1 MSDKI
6 VVPAEMVK
14 VAHKRLLG
22 DLSRNLQDSIECIL
36 EAALRWLS
44 DELGT
49 SSFRLTVDNV
59 YAARKDRGK
68 FPCDDA
74 YCIAVESVR
83 RMFLAPKPEV
93 DRVDFYIKTPDGE
106 YRPWKP
112 NEAQDEMRKYF
123 DTAFG
128 RFEIDDR
135 VPPGEIRLHNWNGP
149 TLLKVDAREPEVPEE
164 IKGMQGIHLGSVKD
178 QADLDRLVTELNVEA
193 YRRGKESGK

>member
-1 MSDKI
+1 MRDKI
-6 VVPAEMVK
+6 VVPDGMLKAAKAAYDKNWRENGAVITNK
-14 VAHKRLLG
+14 
-22 DLSRNLQDSIECIL
+22 IL

-93 DRVDFYIKTPDGE
+93 DRVDFFIKTPDGE
-106 YRPWKP
+106 YLPWKP
-112 NEAQDEMRKYF
+112 TEAQDEMLKSF

-128 RFEIDDR
+128 RFEIDNR

-149 TLLKVDAREPEVPEE
+149 TMLKVDAPEPEVQEE
-164 IKGMQGIHLGSVKD
+164 IK
-178 QADLDRLVTELNVEA
+178 DLVVPYSLEVTTRANERVIEA
-193 YRRGKESGK
+193 CRRGQKEGAK